1 MPIVTSRGKCLF
13 FLAATAVLW
22 STAGVIIKTVAW
34 NPAAIVSFRSLW
46 AGLTL
51 VLLLRFR
58 GILDLSW
65 PDRTQWGGALALALL
80 SFCFVGATRL
90 TTAANAILMQYTA
103 PVWVALLAPLV
114 LREKTSRRDWLFI
127 GLTFGGLALFFLDSL
142 TLQGLQGMGLG
153 ALSGVFFAGLV
164 LFMRRG
170 RGAPPMKILIYGNF
184 LALLGGLYYW
194 GPPWPSA
201 GDMGLVALAGV
212 FQFGLSYYLYSLAS
226 QGVSSLEM
234 VLVTAIEPILNP
246 VWVFL
251 ILGEKPGGWALA
263 GGAVVLVTVTGWS
276 VLKSRAKQGG
286 RPA

>member
-1 MPIVTSRGKCLF
+1 MISRGRCLF

-22 STAGVIIKTVAW
+22 STAGVIVKSVAW
-34 NPAAIVSFRSLW
+34 NPAAIVSYRSFW

-51 VLLLRFR
+51 ILLLRFR

-80 SFCFVGATRL
+80 SFCFVGATKL

-103 PVWVALLAPLV
+103 PIWVALLAPLV
-114 LREKTSRRDWLFI
+114 LKEKTSQRDWLFI

-142 TLQGLQGMGLG
+142 TLQGLKGLSLG
-153 ALSGVFFAGLV
+153 ALSGVCFAGLV
-164 LFMRRG
+164 LFMRQG

-184 LALLGGLYYW
+184 LALAGGLYFW
-194 GPPWPSA
+194 GQPWPSFGDLVILTAA
-201 GDMGLVALAGV
+201 GI

-234 VLVTAIEPILNP
+234 VLMTAVEPILNP

-251 ILGEKPGGWALA
+251 ILGERPSGWTMV

-276 VLKSRAKQGG
+276 ILKSR
-286 RPA
+286 RS